1 MAVQDGFL
9 SVDKDSGSKS
19 GVSKSPLASLRI
31 TPMPAAQERNRI
43 ETSSTSA
50 RNRKIRKKKTL
61 SIKRH
66 RAGPG
71 FDFDADL
78 DDAVGSSEPGT
89 ALEEAHSLNDDEGE
103 VLHTPQ
109 AVWDHDNNEE
119 KDVGVK
125 RLANFLLESG
135 KAMNVHYNVVDA
147 LDDQKGPGTGS
158 GPKNE
163 QKLQISRT
171 TKNRKDTVMAVLSL
185 KYHWLTKC
193 QEDYSGE
200 VKYPGVEGV
209 YNPLQIIR
217 NRAIRAKYHEQPPS
231 LPYATLPL
239 ACNVFSS
246 HRKSNGRPWKMLW
259 GVELNELVH
268 DNAWRASHWHELRNP
283 HGELWFPNPERP
295 AHSVI
300 SFEDTSNRPNTQN
313 RLHDKLWSEAAGSEE
328 KEQQRLK
335 SSSGRNI
342 GKNIKQKAKRL
353 YGSTSSEANSN
364 SDLENSSNPRQK
376 SFESLLK
383 MKMNNQSKS
392 DSDSNGIYQ
401 SPQNNEGSEFF
412 EGTKSSHNLPVIK
425 IDTGITST
433 NELTDTKGD
442 VQHDEY
448 ASLNRSKVNLDDIL
462 ITPLHSRSQSN
473 IEPQEPDNISLPPPL
488 NDKDIA
494 LRKAFETGEYMAQHL
509 NLHHAFLTTVFPH
522 LVRSTSD
529 RCDRILEEKINI
541 LLHDI
546 VSVNDSQLPA
556 HESFYTGFLSE
567 CKSLMHIIND
577 KYAVKIDHLLSATD
591 RSMGE
596 INTSLTLDMKKVNE
610 NLDKVNQSLFG
621 SVAVSSLSRERDVTF
636 TDGGNYKALYFL
648 LENLIV
654 MLLRLT
660 WLVVNIYK
668 FIMFILRIIW
678 KVTSLLFGV

>member
-9 SVDKDSGSKS
+9 SVDKDSGSKL

-147 LDDQKGPGTGS
+147 LDDQKGPGTGL

-193 QEDYSGE
+193 QEDYLGE

-246 HRKSNGRPWKMLW
+246 HRKLNGRPWKMLW

-412 EGTKSSHNLPVIK
+412 EGTKSLHNLPVIK

-448 ASLNRSKVNLDDIL
+448 ASLNAMV
-462 ITPLHSRSQSN
+462 
-473 IEPQEPDNISLPPPL
+473 
-488 NDKDIA
+488 
-494 LRKAFETGEYMAQHL
+494 
-509 NLHHAFLTTVFPH
+509 
-522 LVRSTSD
+522 
-529 RCDRILEEKINI
+529 
-541 LLHDI
+541 
-546 VSVNDSQLPA
+546 
-556 HESFYTGFLSE
+556 
-567 CKSLMHIIND
+567 
-577 KYAVKIDHLLSATD
+577 
-591 RSMGE
+591 
-596 INTSLTLDMKKVNE
+596 
-610 NLDKVNQSLFG
+610 
-621 SVAVSSLSRERDVTF
+621 
-636 TDGGNYKALYFL
+636 
-648 LENLIV
+648 
-654 MLLRLT
+654 
-660 WLVVNIYK
+660 
-668 FIMFILRIIW
+668 
-678 KVTSLLFGV
+678 